1 MFRILQEFFSN
12 RLKYAN
18 AYKLEVNITYA
29 DDDLVLDVSDDGGDG
44 FDLEDVQKSS
54 GLVNMEKR
62 SELINAEFN
71 LTSEKGKG
79 TQLKIKYNYRVL
91 S

>member
-1 MFRILQEFFSN
+1 MN
-12 RLKYAN
+12 
-18 AYKLEVNITYA
+18 
-29 DDDLVLDVSDDGGDG
+29 DDGDG
-44 FDLEDVQKSS
+44 FDFETIEKSS
-54 GLVNMEKR
+54 GLINMEKR

>member
-12 RLKYAN
+12 TLKYAN
-18 AYKLEVNITYA
+18 ANKLEVNITYS
-29 DDDLVLDVSDDGGDG
+29 DKDLVLNVNDDGDG
-44 FDLEDVQKSS
+44 FDFETIEKSS
-54 GLVNMEKR
+54 GLINMEKR

-71 LTSEKGKG
+71 LTSEKDKG
-79 TQLKIKYNYRVL
+79 TQLKIKYPNRVL